1 MRVTFIIAC
10 ATFVLGIAAG
20 RTSVASN
27 EIAAAA
33 HTQTIS
39 VSEIMKKVG
48 DLPVQSYSAI

>member
-1 MRVTFIIAC
+1 MRVTFVIAC
-10 ATFVLGIAAG
+10 AAFVIGIAAG

-33 HTQTIS
+33 LSPTIS
-39 VSEIMKKVG
+39 VSEIMKNVG